1 LKFHP
6 LEFHY
11 AVDDEPTLPRPGR
24 RLILGMPFRR
34 LPTAMR
40 GIASIVTG
48 SIAGQGLV
56 ILSYPLLTRL
66 YDPAELGLLTVFTS
80 VVGMIGVIST
90 ACLEP
95 AVPIPEDDGEA
106 ADVAWAA
113 LAAVVGTTVLTA
125 VAGFLLADPVARLLG
140 VPALARYSWLVALT
154 VFILGAYMVLSEW
167 MVRDRTYGAL
177 GRRNLFQGIG
187 QVVTQVGLGLAGVR
201 PLGLLLGV
209 GVGRALAMGGL
220 LSRGGLLRQRRPTL
234 AGLRAA
240 VRRFRRFPLLAAPS
254 ALVNAAGLE
263 MPLLLV
269 SALYGDARA
278 GLLGLTIRVFSGPT
292 AIIGQAVSQVYTGE
306 TGAAIRKPTGELGRL
321 LRGAVRRLFLLGVGP
336 AFVLVVAGPWMFGL
350 IFGPTWT
357 EAGEYARYLAVAYL
371 AQFAVTPVSS
381 TLFLLERQG
390 RELVWGCLRLLL
402 TAGGV
407 AACGLLGEPVQI
419 AVIVLA
425 VGHVVSYAVLFG
437 LCVRAADD
445 ADMRRQPSP

>member
-1 LKFHP
+1 
-6 LEFHY
+6 
-11 AVDDEPTLPRPGR
+11 
-24 RLILGMPFRR
+24 M
-34 LPTAMR
+34 
-40 GIASIVTG
+40 G

-80 VVGMIGVIST
+80 VVGMISVISA

-95 AVPIPEDDGEA
+95 AIPIPPDDGDA
-106 ADVAWAA
+106 ADVAWAG
-113 LAAVVGTTVLTA
+113 LAAVFCTTIVTA
-125 VAGFLLADPVARLLG
+125 VVGLLAAGRLADLLG
-140 VPALARYSWLVALT
+140 VPRLAQYWWLVALT
-154 VFILGAYMVLSEW
+154 VFVIGAYMVLSEW
-167 MVRDRTYGAL
+167 MIRDRTYGAL
-177 GRRNLFQGIG
+177 GRRNLLQGVG
-187 QVVTQVGLGLAGVR
+187 QTVTQVGLGLVGVR

-209 GVGRALAMGGL
+209 GVGRTLAMGGL
-220 LSRGGLLRQRRPTL
+220 VSRGGLLRQRRPTL
-234 AGLRAA
+234 AGMRAA

-254 ALVNAAGLE
+254 ALVNSAGLE

-306 TGAAIRKPTGELGRL
+306 TGAALRQPSGALGRL
-321 LRGAVRRLFLLGVGP
+321 LRRAVLRLLLLGAGP
-336 AFVLVVAGPWMFGL
+336 ALVLIVAGPWLFGL

-357 EAGEYARYLAVAYL
+357 EAGEYARFLAVAYL

-390 RELVWGCLRLLL
+390 HELAWGCVRLLL
-402 TAGGV
+402 TAGGT
-407 AACGLLGEPVQI
+407 ALCGLLGKPIQV

-425 VGHVVSYAVLFG
+425 VGHVLSYAVLYA
-437 LCVRAADD
+437 LCLHAADATD
-445 ADMRRQPSP
+445 ARRQRTS

>member
-1 LKFHP
+1 
-6 LEFHY
+6 
-11 AVDDEPTLPRPGR
+11 
-24 RLILGMPFRR
+24 MPPR

-66 YDPAELGLLTVFTS
+66 YSPAELGLLTVFTS
-80 VVGMIGVIST
+80 VVGMVGVISA

-95 AVPIPEDDGEA
+95 AIPIPPDDGDA

-113 LAAVVGTTVLTA
+113 LAAVAGMTILTA
-125 VAGFLLADPVARLLG
+125 VVGFLVAEPLAELLG
-140 VPALARYSWLVALT
+140 VPSLAQYWWLVAAT
-154 VFILGAYMVLSEW
+154 VFVLGAYMVLSEW

-177 GRRNLFQGIG
+177 GRRNLFQGLG
-187 QVVTQVGLGLAGVR
+187 QVATQVGLGLAGVR
-201 PLGLLLGV
+201 PLGLLLGL

-220 LSRGGLLRQRRPTL
+220 VSRGGLLRQRRPTL

-254 ALVNAAGLE
+254 ALVNSAGLE

-269 SALYGDARA
+269 SALYGDVRA

-306 TGAAIRKPTGELGRL
+306 TGAALRSPTGELGRL
-321 LRGAVRRLFLLGVGP
+321 LRGAVRRLLLLGAGP
-336 AFVLVVAGPWMFGL
+336 ALLLVVAGPWMFGL

-357 EAGEYARYLAVAYL
+357 EGGEYARFLAVAYL

-390 RELVWGCLRLLL
+390 QELVWGCLRLLL

-419 AVIVLA
+419 AIVVLA
-425 VGHVVSYAVLFG
+425 VGHVVSYAVLYG
-437 LCVRAADD
+437 LCLRAVDAADL
-445 ADMRRQPSP
+445 RRQPSP

>member
-1 LKFHP
+1 
-6 LEFHY
+6 
-11 AVDDEPTLPRPGR
+11 
-24 RLILGMPFRR
+24 
-34 LPTAMR
+34 MR
-40 GIASIVTG
+40 GITSIVAG
-48 SIAGQGLV
+48 SVAGQGLV

-80 VVGMIGVIST
+80 VVGMVSVIST
-90 ACLEP
+90 ASLEP
-95 AVPIPEDDGEA
+95 AIPIPPEDGDA
-106 ADVAWAA
+106 ADVAWSA
-113 LAAVVGTTVLTA
+113 LSFVSGTTIVTGVVG
-125 VAGFLLADPVARLLG
+125 LLAGGPLAHLLG
-140 VPALARYSWLVALT
+140 VPRLAQFWWLVAVT
-154 VFILGAYMVLSEW
+154 VFALGAYMVLSEW

-177 GRRNLFQGIG
+177 GRRNLLQGIG
-187 QVVTQVGLGLAGVR
+187 QTATQVGLGAAGVR

-209 GVGRALAMGGL
+209 VVGRTLAMGGL
-220 LSRGGLLRQRRPTL
+220 LSRNGLLRQRRPSI

-254 ALVNAAGLE
+254 ALVNSAGLE

-306 TGAAIRKPTGELGRL
+306 TGAAIRQPSGALGRL
-321 LRGAVRRLFLLGVGP
+321 LRSAVLRLLLLGAGP
-336 AFVLVVAGPWMFGL
+336 ALLLVAAGPWLFGL

-390 RELVWGCLRLLL
+390 HELVWGCMRLML
-402 TAGGV
+402 TAGGTAV
-407 AACGLLGEPVQI
+407 CGLLGEPVQV

-425 VGHVVSYAVLFG
+425 VGHVLSYGLLYG
-437 LCVRAADD
+437 LCLHAADAAD
-445 ADMRRQPSP
+445 ARRRR

>member
-1 LKFHP
+1 
-6 LEFHY
+6 
-11 AVDDEPTLPRPGR
+11 
-24 RLILGMPFRR
+24 
-34 LPTAMR
+34 MR
-40 GIASIVTG
+40 GITSIVVG

-80 VVGMIGVIST
+80 VVGMISVIST
-90 ACLEP
+90 ACLE
-95 AVPIPEDDGEA
+95 AAIPIPPDDGEA
-106 ADVAWAA
+106 ADVAWSA
-113 LAAVVGTTVLTA
+113 LAVVFGTTIVTA
-125 VAGFLLADPVARLLG
+125 AVGLVAAGPLADLLG
-140 VPALARYSWLVALT
+140 VPKLAQYWWLVALT
-154 VFILGAYMVLSEW
+154 VFALGAYMVLSEW

-177 GRRNLFQGIG
+177 GRRNLLQGVG
-187 QVVTQVGLGLAGVR
+187 QTVTQVGLGLAGVR

-209 GVGRALAMGGL
+209 GVGRTLAMGGL
-220 LSRGGLLRQRRPTL
+220 LSRGGLLRQRRPTV

-254 ALVNAAGLE
+254 ALVNSAGLE

-269 SALYGDARA
+269 SAIYGDARA

-306 TGAAIRKPTGELGRL
+306 TGAALRQPSGALGRL
-321 LRGAVRRLFLLGVGP
+321 LRSAVLRLLLLGAGP
-336 AFVLVVAGPWMFGL
+336 ALVLIVAGPWLFGL

-357 EAGEYARYLAVAYL
+357 EAGEYARFLAVAYL

-390 RELVWGCLRLLL
+390 QELMWGCVRLLL
-402 TAGGV
+402 TAGGTAV
-407 AACGLLGEPVQI
+407 CGLLGEPIQV

-425 VGHVVSYAVLFG
+425 LGHVLSYGVLYG
-437 LCVRAADD
+437 LCLHAADATD
-445 ADMRRQPSP
+445 ARRQRAT